1 MVGELE
7 YSALFPAAV
16 ASFTASTVSGRLG
29 LSNFHYILET
39 EMSVSFPLLLQMALL
54 GILFGIAGSCFAQ
67 GIRLARL
74 RLTFLFE
81 GHPYRKVVLMGIVLA
96 AVMLLVHGG
105 RYAGSGENLV
115 ELGFSG
121 GGIYWYDWILKALLT
136 ILTLS
141 SGFIGGEVAPLFAIG
156 TCLGSLLAPLFGLPA
171 EFVMALGYAAV
182 FGSGT
187 NTLLASILI
196 GCEVFGYGMLP
207 YFLSPASWP
216 TSLIGISLSLLLSRR
231 AWSIICGIYRG
242 GAGFKLLF
250 PVLHVKMIHRAA
262 GRQ

>member
-1 MVGELE
+1 
-7 YSALFPAAV
+7 
-16 ASFTASTVSGRLG
+16 
-29 LSNFHYILET
+29 
-39 EMSVSFPLLLQMALL
+39 
-54 GILFGIAGSCFAQ
+54 
-67 GIRLARL
+67 
-74 RLTFLFE
+74 
-81 GHPYRKVVLMGIVLA
+81 
-96 AVMLLVHGG
+96 MLLVHGG

-156 TCLGSLLAPLFGLPA
+156 TCLGSLLAPCSACRRSLSWPLAMRPSSAA
-171 EFVMALGYAAV
+171 EPIPCWPLSSLAAKSLV
-182 FGSGT
+182 TACSR
-187 NTLLASILI
+187 I
-196 GCEVFGYGMLP
+196 
-207 YFLSPASWP
+207 FLSPASWP

-250 PVLHVKMIHRAA
+250 RSSMLR
-262 GRQ
+262 